1 MNRGKFITFL
11 LILNYAF
18 IEGYKEKNLRKLQKI
33 LKVLEETDDM
43 QDLYDDIKSSEDNE
57 ELSDG
62 IREEEYFF
70 SPTEYIPLPES
81 YIFGFSNYEFYENP
95 YMIKYDIVARL
106 ANYPKNEIDNITMKV
121 NLVTSKTEEEEVT
134 CIRTRNMSSN
144 IYRFVCSKEVSE
156 PVSQI
161 SYINNSMILNG
172 KIPLNSSMSEIAKFF
187 GQNIQFQTKNI
198 FSDPNIDIIFF
209 KNCYVYGE
217 NNTLIFE
224 GETYGSTINSKDSTL
239 AFVQGEDIKN
249 VGCIINDGGNKSF
262 QMICKPN
269 FNVNAELS
277 NNNAVY
283 IDDMGKNGM
292 MFFEE
297 GKSFAKLVLV
307 NNSELKFI
315 RNSSSEKSSLGIIV
329 VIIILSIAFVATM
342 TIIIILCI
350 RKKLSKKKDQENNEN
365 QIPSHNDLSLP
376 PIESSKEKTPPKD
389 ITLGIGENTL

>member
-1 MNRGKFITFL
+1 MNKGKFFTFL
-11 LILNYAF
+11 LILNFSF
-18 IEGYKEKNLRKLQKI
+18 IEGYKDKNLRKLQKT
-33 LKVLEETDDM
+33 LKVLEETDDI
-43 QDLYDDIKSSEDNE
+43 QDLYDDTKSSEDNE
-57 ELSDG
+57 ELSYD
-62 IREEEYFF
+62 IRENYFI
-70 SPTEYIPLPES
+70 SQTEYIPLPES
-81 YIFGFSNYEFYENP
+81 YIFGFSNYEFSENP
-95 YMIKYDIVARL
+95 YMIKYDIIARL
-106 ANYPKNEIDNITMKV
+106 ANYPNNEIDNITMKV
-121 NLVTSKTEEEEVT
+121 DLVTSKSEEEEVT

-172 KIPLNSSMSEIAKFF
+172 KIPLNSSMSEIAKFL
-187 GQNIQFQTKNI
+187 GKNIQFQTKNI

-249 VGCIINDGGNKSF
+249 VGCIINDGRNKSF

-269 FNVNAELS
+269 FNVNADLS

-365 QIPSHNDLSLP
+365 QIPSHNDLSFP
-376 PIESSKEKTPPKD
+376 PTESSKEKTPPKD

>member
-1 MNRGKFITFL
+1 M
-11 LILNYAF
+11 
-18 IEGYKEKNLRKLQKI
+18 QKT
-33 LKVLEETDDM
+33 LKVLEETDDI
-43 QDLYDDIKSSEDNE
+43 QDLYDDTKSSEDNE
-57 ELSDG
+57 ELSYD
-62 IREEEYFF
+62 IRENYFI
-70 SPTEYIPLPES
+70 SQTEYIPLPES
-81 YIFGFSNYEFYENP
+81 YIFGFSNYEFSENP
-95 YMIKYDIVARL
+95 YMIKYDIIARL
-106 ANYPKNEIDNITMKV
+106 ANYPNNEIDNITMKV
-121 NLVTSKTEEEEVT
+121 DLVTSKSEEEEVT

-172 KIPLNSSMSEIAKFF
+172 KIPLNSSMSEIAKFL
-187 GQNIQFQTKNI
+187 GKNIQFQTKNI

-269 FNVNAELS
+269 FNVNADLS

-329 VIIILSIAFVATM
+329 VIIILSIAFVAIM